1 MRSPDYRQQR
11 GRERLRDEEVAEAI
25 VGELRHH
32 DPGIDETRAV
42 DHVKSRIEELRTFAR
57 KAAIEPRPSAAKR
70 TIVQIADHAEALAT
84 CIEKL
89 SPNWRFVLSWV
100 FHERGD
106 NGALALSAGSERA
119 AESRM
124 NDWISDLKKI
134 PHDLGLMRNSPH
146 DFFTGP
152 KVKCAFE
159 AREIILALSPTT
171 KLTKGGTFYL
181 ITSWLWE
188 AISGE
193 QEKSLKRACDWVLS
207 LFAAMERAHLSAS
220 PDAGD

>member
-1 MRSPDYRQQR
+1 VRSPDGRRPPGR
-11 GRERLRDEEVAEAI
+11 GRERPRDGEVAEAI

-32 DPGIDETRAV
+32 DPAIDESPAV
-42 DHVKSRIEELRTFAR
+42 DHIKCRIEELRAFAR
-57 KAAIEPRPSAAKR
+57 NAATEPRPSAAKR
-70 TIVQIADHAEALAT
+70 TVVQIADHAEALAT

-100 FHERGD
+100 FYERGD
-106 NGALALSAGSERA
+106 NDALMLSARSRLA
-119 AESRM
+119 AELRM

-134 PHDLGLMRNSPH
+134 PHDFGQMRHSPH
-146 DFFTGP
+146 DFFSGP
-152 KVKCAFE
+152 KLKCAFE

-171 KLTKGGTFYL
+171 KLTKGDPFYL

-193 QEKSLKRACDWVLS
+193 QEKSLKRACDRCLN
-207 LFAAMERAHLSAS
+207 LFAAIERRL
-220 PDAGD
+220 PDADD

>member
-1 MRSPDYRQQR
+1 VRSPDYRQQR

-124 NDWISDLKKI
+124 NDWISDL
-134 PHDLGLMRNSPH
+134 
-146 DFFTGP
+146 
-152 KVKCAFE
+152 
-159 AREIILALSPTT
+159 
-171 KLTKGGTFYL
+171 
-181 ITSWLWE
+181 
-188 AISGE
+188 
-193 QEKSLKRACDWVLS
+193 
-207 LFAAMERAHLSAS
+207 
-220 PDAGD
+220 

>member
-1 MRSPDYRQQR
+1 VRAPDDRQQR
-11 GRERLRDEEVAEAI
+11 GRERLRDEEIAEAI

-32 DPGIDETRAV
+32 DPAIDRSRAV
-42 DHVKSRIEELRTFAR
+42 DHIKSRIEELRGFDR
-57 KAAIEPRPSAAKR
+57 KAATEPRPSAAKR
-70 TIVQIADHAEALAT
+70 TVAQIADHAEALAT

-89 SPNWRFVLSWV
+89 SPNWRLVLSWM
-100 FHERGD
+100 FYERGD
-106 NGALALSAGSERA
+106 NGSLALSAGSHLA
-119 AESRM
+119 AGSRM

-134 PHDLGLMRNSPH
+134 SHDLGLMRNSPH

-159 AREIILALSPTT
+159 AREIILALSPTM
-171 KLTKGGTFYL
+171 KLTKGETFYL

-193 QEKSLKRACDWVLS
+193 QEKSLKRACDRVLS
-207 LFAAMERAHLSAS
+207 LFAAMERAALSVS
-220 PDAGD
+220 DAGD